1 MAIQLM
7 HKDVLN
13 QWNEISKQKKRIEI
27 NQEEMERYK
36 QDLIN
41 MQKQLDIYHDSLG
54 SIRQEHFSEMKSH
67 QLNTNKTTDKIKET
81 KKKNMIL
88 RSRFDKYR
96 KTMSLETRLIELEKK
111 IQAAWKRDEIWV
123 GIRDWGLLSLLL
135 FSFLIC
141 LYYF

>member
-41 MQKQLDIYHDSLG
+41 MQKQLDVYHDSLG